1 VTNRFSVL
9 FRCDASPSIGLGHL
23 VRCLALADELHENHG
38 VAVTFGLRASP
49 LASEMVKRRSYPIL
63 EAPEGGVFDQEAWL
77 LECILKSGAEILVV
91 DVRDDLS
98 KTALEGLAEKG
109 TIIAVLDDLSD
120 RRWAADLAFY
130 PPVPQ
135 VHRVDWSGFRGRLC
149 VGWEWI
155 VLRSQFAERFPPRD
169 NSKCSLLVAMGGS
182 DPAGL
187 TLKAVRALDRLDEDF
202 ESVIFESTS
211 FESTIIVGAGFCHR
225 ESLQDLLGQ
234 TRRHFTVRED
244 VSEMSAAMAQAD
256 LAVCSFGMTSYE
268 LAAMG
273 VPAVCVC
280 LTEDHAESA
289 SALVGAGM
297 GISVG
302 VNDQDTETLLA
313 AAVERLLVDK
323 NARAQ
328 MSARA
333 RELVDGRGARR
344 IAELLVG
351 TAAGRTGTARWSS

>member
-1 VTNRFSVL
+1 
-9 FRCDASPSIGLGHL
+9 LG
-23 VRCLALADELHENHG
+23 DELREMHG
-38 VAVTFGLRASP
+38 VAVSFAMRASS
-49 LASEMVKRRSYPIL
+49 LASEMVQRRSYPIL
-63 EAPEGGVFDQEAWL
+63 QAPDGVVFDQEAWL
-77 LECILKSGAEILVV
+77 RDCIVKSGAQTLVV

-98 KTALEGLAEKG
+98 QATLNALAGKG
-109 TIIAVLDDLSD
+109 TMIAVLDDLSD

-135 VHRVDWSGFRGRLC
+135 VRRVDWSGFRGRLC

-155 VLRSQFAERFPPRD
+155 VLRAQFAQFIPPRY
-169 NSKCSLLVAMGGS
+169 NAKCSLLIAMGGS

-187 TLKAVRALDRLDEDF
+187 TLKAVRAVDRLDEDF
-202 ESVIFESTS
+202 ESVI
-211 FESTIIVGAGFCHR
+211 IVGAGFCHR
-225 ESLQDLLGQ
+225 QSLEDLLGQ
-234 TRRHFTVRED
+234 TRRRFTVRED
-244 VSEMSAAMAQAD
+244 VSEMSAAMALAD

-268 LAAMG
+268 LAAME

-280 LTEDHAESA
+280 LTEDHAQSA
-289 SALVGAGM
+289 SALVAAGI

-302 VNDQDTETLLA
+302 VDDQDTETRLV
-313 AAVERLLVDK
+313 AAVEGLLVDK

-344 IAELLVG
+344 IAEMMVS
-351 TAAGRTGTARWSS
+351 TAAGRIA

>member
-1 VTNRFSVL
+1 
-9 FRCDASPSIGLGHL
+9 
-23 VRCLALADELHENHG
+23 LALADELREKHG
-38 VAVTFGLRASP
+38 VAVSFALRANA
-49 LASEMVKRRSYPIL
+49 LASEMVTRRSYPISQ
-63 EAPEGGVFDQEAWL
+63 APDRGVLDQAAWL
-77 LECILKSGAEILVV
+77 HDCVGKSGAQILVI

-98 KTALEGLAEKG
+98 KAALESLAGKG

-120 RRWAADLAFY
+120 RRWAADLVFY

-135 VHRVDWSGFRGRLC
+135 VRRADWSGFRGRLC

-155 VLRSQFAERFPPRD
+155 VLRSQFAEAVPPRH
-169 NSKCSLLVAMGGS
+169 NSQCSLLIAMGGS

-187 TLKAVRALDRLDEDF
+187 TLKAVRALARLNEDF
-202 ESVIFESTS
+202 DSVIL
-211 FESTIIVGAGFCHR
+211 ESTIIVGAGFCHR
-225 ESLQDLLGQ
+225 ASLGDLLGQ
-234 TRRHFTVRED
+234 TRRRFTVRED
-244 VSEMSAAMAQAD
+244 VREMSAAMAQAD

-289 SALVGAGM
+289 SALVAAGM
-297 GISVG
+297 AISVG
-302 VNDQDTETLLA
+302 INDQDTETRLA
-313 AAVERLLVDK
+313 AAADGLLADK

-333 RELVDGRGARR
+333 RELVDGRGAIR

-351 TAAGRTGTARWSS
+351 AAGGIARG

>member
-1 VTNRFSVL
+1 M
-9 FRCDASPSIGLGHL
+9 GLGHV
-23 VRCLALADELHENHG
+23 VRCLALADELHEKHG
-38 VAVTFGLRASP
+38 AAVSFAMRASP

-63 EAPEGGVFDQEAWL
+63 QAPDGQVFDQEGWL
-77 LECILKSGAEILVV
+77 HDCVSKSGAQILVV

-98 KTALEGLAEKG
+98 KAALESLAGKG
-109 TIIAVLDDLSD
+109 TIVAVLDDLSD

-135 VHRVDWSGFRGRLC
+135 VRRVDWSGFRGRLC

-155 VLRSQFAERFPPRD
+155 VLRSQFAELFPSRKS
-169 NSKCSLLVAMGGS
+169 SKCSLLIAMGGS

-187 TLKAVRALDRLDEDF
+187 TLKAVLALDRLDEDF
-202 ESVIFESTS
+202 ESVI
-211 FESTIIVGAGFCHR
+211 IVGAGFCHR
-225 ESLQDLLGQ
+225 QGLADLLRQ
-234 TRRHFTVRED
+234 TRRRFAVRED

-268 LAAMG
+268 FATMA

-289 SALVGAGM
+289 SALVAARM

-302 VNDQDTETLLA
+302 VDDQDTETRLA
-313 AAVERLLVDK
+313 AAVEGLLVDK

-344 IAELLVG
+344 IAEVLVS
-351 TAAGRTGTARWSS
+351 AAASGSPRGQ

>member
-1 VTNRFSVL
+1 M
-9 FRCDASPSIGLGHL
+9 GLGHV

-38 VAVTFGLRASP
+38 VAVSFAMRASP

-63 EAPEGGVFDQEAWL
+63 QASDDLVFDQEAWL
-77 LECILKSGAEILVV
+77 HDCVSKSGAQILVV

-98 KTALEGLAEKG
+98 KAALESLAKKG
-109 TIIAVLDDLSD
+109 TVIAMLDDLSE
-120 RRWAADLAFY
+120 RRWAADIAFY

-135 VHRVDWSGFRGRLC
+135 VRRADWSGFRGRLC

-155 VLRSQFAERFPPRD
+155 VLRSQFAEFLPPRS
-169 NSKCSLLVAMGGS
+169 NSQCSLLIAMGGS

-187 TLKAVRALDRLDEDF
+187 TLKAVRAVDRLGEDF
-202 ESVIFESTS
+202 ECVV
-211 FESTIIVGAGFCHR
+211 IVGAGFCHR
-225 ESLQDLLGQ
+225 QSLRDLLGQ
-234 TRRHFTVRED
+234 TRRRFTVRED

-268 LAAMG
+268 LAAME

-289 SALVGAGM
+289 SALVTAGI
-297 GISVG
+297 GFSVG
-302 VNDQDTETLLA
+302 VNDQDSETRLA
-313 AAVERLLVDK
+313 AAVERLLVDT

-333 RELVDGRGARR
+333 RKLVDGRGASR
-344 IAELLVG
+344 IAELLLS
-351 TAAGRTGTARWSS
+351 AARRR

>member
-1 VTNRFSVL
+1 M
-9 FRCDASPSIGLGHL
+9 GLGHL

-38 VAVTFGLRASP
+38 VAVSFAMRASP

-63 EAPEGGVFDQEAWL
+63 HPPDGAVFDQESWL
-77 LECILKSGAEILVV
+77 RDCILKLGAQILVV

-98 KTALEGLAEKG
+98 KAALSALAEKG
-109 TIIAVLDDLSD
+109 TMIAVLDDLSD

-135 VHRVDWSGFRGRLC
+135 VEKVDWSGFRGKLC
-149 VGWEWI
+149 IGWEWV
-155 VLRSQFAERFPPRD
+155 VLRPQFAQSAPLRKS
-169 NSKCSLLVAMGGS
+169 SKCSLLIAMGGS

-187 TLKAVRALDRLDEDF
+187 TLKAVRALERLDED
-202 ESVIFESTS
+202 

-225 ESLQDLLGQ
+225 QALGDLLGR
-234 TRRHFTVRED
+234 TRRRFTVRED
-244 VSEMSAAMAQAD
+244 VSEMSAAMAHAD

-289 SALVGAGM
+289 SALVAAGM

-302 VNDQDTETLLA
+302 VDGQDTETRLA
-313 AAVERLLVDK
+313 AAVEGLLVDR

-333 RELVDGRGARR
+333 RKLVDGRGARR
-344 IAELLVG
+344 IAELLVS
-351 TAAGRTGTARWSS
+351 TAAARTAPV

>member
-1 VTNRFSVL
+1 M
-9 FRCDASPSIGLGHL
+9 GLGHV
-23 VRCLALADELHENHG
+23 VRCLALADELHEKHG
-38 VAVTFGLRASP
+38 AAVSFALRASP
-49 LASEMVKRRSYPIL
+49 LASEMVNRRSYPAMQ
-63 EAPEGGVFDQEAWL
+63 APDGAVFDQEAWL
-77 LECILKSGAEILVV
+77 RDCISKSGAQILVV

-98 KTALEGLAEKG
+98 KAALESLAKKG
-109 TIIAVLDDLSD
+109 TVIAVLDDLSD

-135 VHRVDWSGFRGRLC
+135 VRRVDWSGFRGRLC

-155 VLRSQFAERFPPRD
+155 VLRSQFAEPFPSRKS
-169 NSKCSLLVAMGGS
+169 SKCSLLIAMGGS

-187 TLKAVRALDRLDEDF
+187 TLKAVLALDRLDEDF
-202 ESVIFESTS
+202 ESVIFESV
-211 FESTIIVGAGFCHR
+211 IIVGAGFCHR
-225 ESLQDLLGQ
+225 QGLADLLSQ
-234 TRRHFTVRED
+234 TRRRFAVRED

-289 SALVGAGM
+289 SALVAAGM
-297 GISVG
+297 AISTG
-302 VNDQDTETLLA
+302 VDDQETETRLA
-313 AAVERLLVDK
+313 AAVEGLLVDK
-323 NARAQ
+323 NARAR
-328 MSARA
+328 MSDRA

-344 IAELLVG
+344 IAELLVS
-351 TAAGRTGTARWSS
+351 TADDRSV

>member
-1 VTNRFSVL
+1 VTNRLSVL

-23 VRCLALADELHENHG
+23 VRCLALADELHKNHG
-38 VAVTFGLRASP
+38 VEVTFALRASP
-49 LASEMVKRRSYPIL
+49 LASQMVKRRSYPIL
-63 EAPEGGVFDQEAWL
+63 QPRDGAVFDHEAWL
-77 LECILKSGAEILVV
+77 RDCILKAGAQTLVV
-91 DVRDDLS
+91 DVRDDLPQA
-98 KTALEGLAEKG
+98 ALNALAEKG
-109 TIIAVLDDLSD
+109 TIVAVLDDLSD

-135 VHRVDWSGFRGRLC
+135 VRRVDWSGFRGRLC

-155 VLRSQFAERFPPRD
+155 VLRSQFAESFPSRY

-202 ESVIFESTS
+202 ESVI
-211 FESTIIVGAGFCHR
+211 IVGAGFCHR
-225 ESLQDLLGQ
+225 QSLRDLLGQ
-234 TRRHFTVRED
+234 TRRRFAVRED

-268 LAAMG
+268 VAAMG
-273 VPAVCVC
+273 VPAACVC

-289 SALVGAGM
+289 SALVAAGM
-297 GISVG
+297 GISMG
-302 VNDQDTETLLA
+302 VDDQDTETRMA
-313 AAVERLLVDK
+313 VAVERLLADK

-333 RELVDGRGARR
+333 RELVDGRGASR
-344 IAELLVG
+344 IAELLVSAV
-351 TAAGRTGTARWSS
+351 AARTARG

>member
-1 VTNRFSVL
+1 
-9 FRCDASPSIGLGHL
+9 
-23 VRCLALADELHENHG
+23 
-38 VAVTFGLRASP
+38 
-49 LASEMVKRRSYPIL
+49 MQ
-63 EAPEGGVFDQEAWL
+63 APDGAVFDQEAWL
-77 LECILKSGAEILVV
+77 RDCVLKSEAKILVV
-91 DVRDDLS
+91 DVRDDLPQA
-98 KTALEGLAEKG
+98 ALNALAGKG
-109 TIIAVLDDLSD
+109 TVIAMLDDLSD

-135 VHRVDWSGFRGRLC
+135 VRRVDWSGFRGRLC

-155 VLRSQFAERFPPRD
+155 VLRSQFAESFPSRE
-169 NSKCSLLVAMGGS
+169 NSKRSLLIAMGGS

-187 TLKAVRALDRLDEDF
+187 TLKAVRALERLDEDF
-202 ESVIFESTS
+202 ESVI
-211 FESTIIVGAGFCHR
+211 IVGAGFCHR
-225 ESLQDLLGQ
+225 QALGDLLSQ
-234 TRRHFTVRED
+234 TRRRFTVRED

-289 SALVGAGM
+289 SALVAAGM

-302 VNDQDTETLLA
+302 VDDQDTEPRLA
-313 AAVERLLVDK
+313 VEVERLLADK

-333 RELVDGRGARR
+333 RELVDGRGPSR
-344 IAELLVG
+344 IAELLVSAV
-351 TAAGRTGTARWSS
+351 AAHTARG

>member
-1 VTNRFSVL
+1 VCFEVTNQLSVL

-23 VRCLALADELHENHG
+23 VRCLALADELHERHG
-38 VAVTFGLRASP
+38 VAVTFALSASP

-98 KTALEGLAEKG
+98 KTALEGLAGKG

-135 VHRVDWSGFRGRLC
+135 VRRVDWSGFRGRLC

-155 VLRSQFAERFPPRD
+155 VLRSQFAEPFPPRD

-202 ESVIFESTS
+202 ESTI

-225 ESLQDLLGQ
+225 ESLRDLLGQ
-234 TRRHFTVRED
+234 TRRRFMVRED

-289 SALVGAGM
+289 SALVAAGM

-302 VNDQDTETLLA
+302 VDDQDTETRLA

-328 MSARA
+328 MSGRA

-344 IAELLVG
+344 IAEVLVSA
-351 TAAGRTGTARWSS
+351 AAGRMIPG

>member
-1 VTNRFSVL
+1 VCSAVTNRLSVL

-38 VAVTFGLRASP
+38 VAVSFAMRASP
-49 LASEMVKRRSYPIL
+49 LASQMVKRRSYPIL
-63 EAPEGGVFDQEAWL
+63 QAPDGTVFNQEAWL
-77 LECILKSGAEILVV
+77 HDCVLKSEAQILVV

-98 KTALEGLAEKG
+98 KAALESLAGKG
-109 TIIAVLDDLSD
+109 TVIAVLDDLSD

-135 VHRVDWSGFRGRLC
+135 VRGVVWSGFRGRFC

-155 VLRSQFAERFPPRD
+155 VLRSQFAEPFPPRD
-169 NSKCSLLVAMGGS
+169 TSKCSLLVAMGGS

-187 TLKAVRALDRLDEDF
+187 TLKAVRALDRLDEEF
-202 ESVIFESTS
+202 ESV
-211 FESTIIVGAGFCHR
+211 IIVGAGFCHWQA
-225 ESLQDLLGQ
+225 LGDLLSQ
-234 TRRHFTVRED
+234 TRRRFTVRED

-289 SALVGAGM
+289 SALVAAGM

-302 VNDQDTETLLA
+302 INDQDTGTRLA
-313 AAVERLLVDK
+313 AAVEGLLVDK

-328 MSARA
+328 MSLWA
-333 RELVDGRGARR
+333 RELVDGRGASR
-344 IAELLVG
+344 IAEMLVS
-351 TAAGRTGTARWSS
+351 TAAARTVPG

>member
-1 VTNRFSVL
+1 M
-9 FRCDASPSIGLGHL
+9 GLGHL

-38 VAVTFGLRASP
+38 VAVSFAMRASP

-63 EAPEGGVFDQEAWL
+63 HPPDGAVFDQESWL
-77 LECILKSGAEILVV
+77 RDCILKLGAQILVV

-98 KTALEGLAEKG
+98 KAALNALAEKG
-109 TIIAVLDDLSD
+109 TMIAVLDDLSD

-135 VHRVDWSGFRGRLC
+135 VEKVDWSGFRGKLC
-149 VGWEWI
+149 IGWEWV
-155 VLRSQFAERFPPRD
+155 VLRPQFAQSAPLRKS
-169 NSKCSLLVAMGGS
+169 SKCSLLIAMGGS

-187 TLKAVRALDRLDEDF
+187 TLKAVRALERLDEDF
-202 ESVIFESTS
+202 ESVI
-211 FESTIIVGAGFCHR
+211 IVGAGFCHR
-225 ESLQDLLGQ
+225 QALGDLLGR
-234 TRRHFTVRED
+234 TRRRFTVRED
-244 VSEMSAAMAQAD
+244 VSEMSAAMAHAD

-289 SALVGAGM
+289 SGLVAAGM
-297 GISVG
+297 AISVG
-302 VNDQDTETLLA
+302 VDDQDTETRLA
-313 AAVERLLVDK
+313 AAVEGLLADK

-333 RELVDGRGARR
+333 RELVDGRGTSR
-344 IAELLVG
+344 IAELLVS
-351 TAAGRTGTARWSS
+351 TAAARIA